1 MYIQF
6 TIGNEEVTY
15 YDGVQYKN
23 QKLSSERNYKV
34 SVAAKVRGVEKL
46 VATLYSAES

>member
-23 QKLSSERNYKV
+23 QKLSSDRKYKV
-34 SVAAKVRGVEKL
+34 SVAAKVIGVEKL
-46 VATLYSAES
+46 VPTSYSAES